1 MALTIKTNLGSL
13 IVKKDLQTAT
23 NNLHK
28 ALKQAKLSESIK
40 DIATIN
46 QQSPVADDKV
56 DTQLNAISVAQD
68 NVAIGSG
75 MLSTADSNFDV
86 ISTQFNRIKTFV
98 KEMESGKISDSVGRA
113 KIQEAF
119 EAIDIIAKGT
129 EFNGTKLLDGND
141 EEVKLQIG
149 TDKSNDSK
157 ISIGSEIFLD
167 SKSEALVG
175 MSKDDFISLIS
186 DKENGYS
193 KIYEALNS
201 ASETISARRTNIA
214 KVQNKLDA
222 TADSLDVQY
231 ANITSSMSTIK
242 DADVASS
249 SAENIKS
256 QILSQ
261 ASASL
266 VSVANQSPSTAIN
279 LI

>member
-1 MALTIKTNLGSL
+1 MALTINTNLGSL
-13 IVKKDLQTAT
+13 IVQKDLQTAT

-119 EAIDIIAKGT
+119 EAIDIIAKDT

-175 MSKDDFISLIS
+175 MSKDDFISLLS

>member
-1 MALTIKTNLGSL
+1 MALTINTNLGSL
-13 IVKKDLQTAT
+13 IVQKDLQTAT

-40 DIATIN
+40 DIAAIN
-46 QQSPVADDKV
+46 QQAPVADDKV

-75 MLSTADSNFDV
+75 MLSTADSNLDI
-86 ISTQFNRIKTFV
+86 ISTQLNRIKGFAQDI
-98 KEMESGKISDSVGRA
+98 ESGKISDSIGQA

-119 EAIDIIAKGT
+119 QAIDIIAKGT

-175 MSKDDFISLIS
+175 MSKDDFISLMS

>member
-1 MALTIKTNLGSL
+1 MALTINTNLGSL
-13 IVKKDLQTAT
+13 IVQKDLQTAT

-98 KEMESGKISDSVGRA
+98 KEMESGKISESVA
-113 KIQEAF
+113 KTKIKESLD
-119 EAIDIIAKGT
+119 AIDVIAQGT
-129 EFNGTKLLDGND
+129 EFNGVKLLDGND

-175 MSKDDFISLIS
+175 MPKDDFISLLS

>member
-1 MALTIKTNLGSL
+1 MALTINTNLGSL
-13 IVKKDLQTAT
+13 IVQKDLQTAT

-167 SKSEALVG
+167 SKSEALIG
-175 MSKDDFISLIS
+175 MSKDDFVSLLTGDEI
-186 DKENGYS
+186 DYS
-193 KIYEALNS
+193 KLYGLLDN
-201 ASETISARRTNIA
+201 ASKTVNVRKTNIA
-214 KVQNKLDA
+214 KIQNRLDA

-231 ANITSSMSTIK
+231 ANVTSSMSTMR
-242 DADVASS
+242 DTDVASS
-249 SAENIKS
+249 SADNIKS
-256 QILSQ
+256 QILKQ
-261 ASASL
+261 ASATL
-266 VSVANQSPSTAIN
+266 VSTANQSPSTAIN

>member
-1 MALTIKTNLGSL
+1 MALTINTNLGSL
-13 IVKKDLQTAT
+13 IVQKDLQTAT

-40 DIATIN
+40 DIAAIN
-46 QQSPVADDKV
+46 QQAPVADDKV

-75 MLSTADSNFDV
+75 MLSTADSNFDI
-86 ISTQFNRIKTFV
+86 ISTQLNRIKGFAQDI
-98 KEMESGKISDSVGRA
+98 ESGKISDSIGQA

-175 MSKDDFISLIS
+175 MSKDDFISLMS

>member
-1 MALTIKTNLGSL
+1 MALTINTNLGSL
-13 IVKKDLQTAT
+13 IVQKDLQTAT

-40 DIATIN
+40 DIAAIN
-46 QQSPVADDKV
+46 QQAPVADDKV

-98 KEMESGKISDSVGRA
+98 KEMESGKISDSIGRA

-175 MSKDDFISLIS
+175 MSKDDFISLMS

-214 KVQNKLDA
+214 KIQNKLDA

>member
-1 MALTIKTNLGSL
+1 MALTINTNLGSL
-13 IVKKDLQTAT
+13 IVQKDLQTAT

-98 KEMESGKISDSVGRA
+98 KEMESGKMSDSVGRA

>member
-1 MALTIKTNLGSL
+1 MALTINTNLGSL
-13 IVKKDLQTAT
+13 IVQKDLQTAT

-201 ASETISARRTNIA
+201 ALDTISARRTNIA

>member
-1 MALTIKTNLGSL
+1 MALTINTNLGSL
-13 IVKKDLQTAT
+13 IVQKDLQTAT

-175 MSKDDFISLIS
+175 MSKDDFISLMS

>member
-1 MALTIKTNLGSL
+1 MALTINTNLGSL
-13 IVKKDLQTAT
+13 IVQKDLQTAT

-46 QQSPVADDKV
+46 QQAPVADDKV

-75 MLSTADSNFDV
+75 MLSTADSNLDI
-86 ISTQFNRIKTFV
+86 ISTQLNRIKGFAQDI
-98 KEMESGKISDSVGRA
+98 ESGKISDSIGQA

-119 EAIDIIAKGT
+119 QAIDIIAKGT

-175 MSKDDFISLIS
+175 MSKDDFISLMS

-261 ASASL
+261 ASESL

>member
-1 MALTIKTNLGSL
+1 MALTINTNLGSL
-13 IVKKDLQTAT
+13 IVQKDLQTAT

-40 DIATIN
+40 DIAAIN
-46 QQSPVADDKV
+46 QQAPVADDKV

-75 MLSTADSNFDV
+75 MLSTADSNFDI

-98 KEMESGKISDSVGRA
+98 KEMESGKISESIGRA

-119 EAIDIIAKGT
+119 EAIDIIAQGT

-175 MSKDDFISLIS
+175 MSKDDFISLMS

-214 KVQNKLDA
+214 KIQNKLDA

>member
-1 MALTIKTNLGSL
+1 MALTINTNLGSL

-40 DIATIN
+40 NIATIN
-46 QQSPVADDKV
+46 QQSSIVDDKV

-175 MSKDDFISLIS
+175 MSKDDFISLLS

-249 SAENIKS
+249 SAENIKL

>member
-1 MALTIKTNLGSL
+1 MALTINTNLGSL
-13 IVKKDLQTAT
+13 IVQKDLQTAT

-98 KEMESGKISDSVGRA
+98 KEMESGKISDSVGRT

>member
-1 MALTIKTNLGSL
+1 MALTINTNLGSL
-13 IVKKDLQTAT
+13 IVQKDLQTAT

-167 SKSEALVG
+167 SKSEALVD

>member
-1 MALTIKTNLGSL
+1 MALTINTNLGSL

-40 DIATIN
+40 NIAAIN
-46 QQSPVADDKV
+46 QQSSIVDDKV

-75 MLSTADSNFDV
+75 MLSTADNNFDV

-98 KEMESGKISDSVGRA
+98 KEMESGKISESVA
-113 KIQEAF
+113 KTKIKESLD
-119 EAIDIIAKGT
+119 AIDVIAQGT
-129 EFNGTKLLDGND
+129 EFNGVKLLDGND

-149 TDKSNDSK
+149 TDKSDDSK

-167 SKSEALVG
+167 SKSEALIG
-175 MSKDDFISLIS
+175 MSKDDFVSLLTG
-186 DKENGYS
+186 DENGYS
-193 KIYEALNS
+193 KVYDILTN
-201 ASETISARRTNIA
+201 ASNTVDVRKTNIA
-214 KVQNKLDA
+214 KIQNRLDA

-231 ANITSSMSTIK
+231 ANITSSMSTMR
-242 DADVASS
+242 DTDVASS
-249 SAENIKS
+249 SAYNIKS
-256 QILSQ
+256 QILKQ
-261 ASASL
+261 ASATL
-266 VSVANQSPSTAIN
+266 VSTANQSPSTAIN

>member
-1 MALTIKTNLGSL
+1 MALTINTNLGSL
-13 IVKKDLQTAT
+13 IVQKDLQTAT

-40 DIATIN
+40 DIAAIN
-46 QQSPVADDKV
+46 QQAPVADDKV

-98 KEMESGKISDSVGRA
+98 KEMESGKISDSIGRA

-129 EFNGTKLLDGND
+129 EFNGVKLLDGND

-175 MSKDDFISLIS
+175 MSKDDFISLMS

-222 TADSLDVQY
+222 TADLLDVQY

>member
-1 MALTIKTNLGSL
+1 MALTINTNLGSL
-13 IVKKDLQTAT
+13 IVQKDLQTAT

-175 MSKDDFISLIS
+175 MSKDDFISLLS

-201 ASETISARRTNIA
+201 ASETISVRRTNIA

>member
-1 MALTIKTNLGSL
+1 MALTINTNLGSL
-13 IVKKDLQTAT
+13 IVQKDLQTAT
-23 NNLHK
+23 KNLHK

-40 DIATIN
+40 DIAAIN
-46 QQSPVADDKV
+46 QQAPVADDKV

-75 MLSTADSNFDV
+75 MLSTADSNLDI
-86 ISTQFNRIKTFV
+86 ISTQLNRIKSFAQDI
-98 KEMESGKISDSVGRA
+98 EAGKISDSVGQA

-149 TDKSNDSK
+149 TDASDNSK
-157 ISIGSEIFLD
+157 LSIGSEIFAD
-167 SKSEALVG
+167 SKSDTLIS
-175 MSKDDFISLIS
+175 MSKTDFVSLMS

>member
-1 MALTIKTNLGSL
+1 MALTINTNLGSL

-40 DIATIN
+40 NIAAIN
-46 QQSPVADDKV
+46 QQSSIVDDKV

-98 KEMESGKISDSVGRA
+98 KEMESGKISESVA
-113 KIQEAF
+113 KTKIKESLD
-119 EAIDIIAKGT
+119 AIDVIAQGT
-129 EFNGTKLLDGND
+129 EFNGVKLLDGND

-149 TDKSNDSK
+149 TDKSDDSK

-167 SKSEALVG
+167 SKSEALIG
-175 MSKDDFISLIS
+175 MSKDDFVSLLTG
-186 DKENGYS
+186 DENGYS
-193 KIYEALNS
+193 KVYDILTN
-201 ASETISARRTNIA
+201 ASNTVDVRKTNIA
-214 KVQNKLDA
+214 KIQNRLDA

-231 ANITSSMSTIK
+231 ANIASSMSTMR
-242 DADVASS
+242 DTDVASS
-249 SAENIKS
+249 SAT
-256 QILSQ
+256 
-261 ASASL
+261 L
-266 VSVANQSPSTAIN
+266 VSTANQSPSTAIN

>member
-1 MALTIKTNLGSL
+1 MALTINTNLGSL
-13 IVKKDLQTAT
+13 IVQKDLQTAT

-40 DIATIN
+40 DVATIN

-149 TDKSNDSK
+149 TDKSDDSK

-201 ASETISARRTNIA
+201 ALDTISARRTNIA

>member
-1 MALTIKTNLGSL
+1 MALTINTNLGSL
-13 IVKKDLQTAT
+13 IVQKDLQTAT

-119 EAIDIIAKGT
+119 EVIDIIAKGT

-175 MSKDDFISLIS
+175 MSKDDFISLLS
-186 DKENGYS
+186 DKENGYA

>member
-1 MALTIKTNLGSL
+1 MALTINTNLGSL
-13 IVKKDLQTAT
+13 IVQKDLQTAT

-46 QQSPVADDKV
+46 QQAPIADDKV

-75 MLSTADSNFDV
+75 MLSTADSNLDI
-86 ISTQFNRIKTFV
+86 ISTQLNRIKGFAQDI
-98 KEMESGKISDSVGRA
+98 ESGKISDSVGQA

-149 TDKSNDSK
+149 TDASDNSK
-157 ISIGSEIFLD
+157 LSIGSEIFLD

-175 MSKDDFISLIS
+175 MSKDDFVSLMS

-201 ASETISARRTNIA
+201 ASETISARRINIA

>member
-1 MALTIKTNLGSL
+1 MALTINTNLGSL
-13 IVKKDLQTAT
+13 IVQKDLQIAT
-23 NNLHK
+23 KNLHK

-40 DIATIN
+40 DIASIN
-46 QQSPVADDKV
+46 QQVAVASDKV

-75 MLSTADSNFDV
+75 MLSTADSNLDI
-86 ISTQFNRIKTFV
+86 ISTQLNRIKDFA
-98 KEMESGKISDSVGRA
+98 KDIEAGKISENVGLA
-113 KIQEAF
+113 KIHEAF
-119 EAIDIIAKGT
+119 DAIDVIAKGT

-149 TDKSNDSK
+149 TDTSSDSK
-157 ISIGSEIFLD
+157 LSIGSEIFTD
-167 SKSEALVG
+167 SKSETLIG
-175 MSKDDFISLIS
+175 MSKTEFVAMLTNKD
-186 DKENGYS
+186 S
-193 KIYEALNS
+193 KIYDVLNS
-201 ASETISARRTNIA
+201 AVEKISTRKVNIA

-242 DADVASS
+242 DTDVASSS

-261 ASASL
+261 ASATL
-266 VSVANQSPSTAIN
+266 VSTANQSPSTAIN

>member
-1 MALTIKTNLGSL
+1 MALTINTNLGSL
-13 IVKKDLQTAT
+13 IVQKDLQTAT

-167 SKSEALVG
+167 SKSEALIG

>member
-1 MALTIKTNLGSL
+1 MALTINTNLGSL
-13 IVKKDLQTAT
+13 IVQKDLQTAT
-23 NNLHK
+23 KNLHK

-40 DIATIN
+40 DIASIN
-46 QQSPVADDKV
+46 QQVAVASDKV

-75 MLSTADSNFDV
+75 MLSTADSNLDI
-86 ISTQFNRIKTFV
+86 ISTQLNRIKDFA
-98 KEMESGKISDSVGRA
+98 KDIEAGKISENVGQA
-113 KIQEAF
+113 KIHEAF
-119 EAIDIIAKGT
+119 DAIDVIAKGT

-149 TDKSNDSK
+149 TDTSSDSK
-157 ISIGSEIFLD
+157 LSIGSEIFTD
-167 SKSEALVG
+167 SKSETLIG
-175 MSKDDFISLIS
+175 MSKTEFVSMLTNKD
-186 DKENGYS
+186 S
-193 KIYEALNS
+193 KIYDVLNS
-201 ASETISARRTNIA
+201 AVEKISTRKVNIA

-242 DADVASS
+242 DTDVASSS

-261 ASASL
+261 ASATL
-266 VSVANQSPSTAIN
+266 VSTANQSPSTAIN

>member
-1 MALTIKTNLGSL
+1 MALTINTNLGSL
-13 IVKKDLQTAT
+13 IVQKDLQTAT

-129 EFNGTKLLDGND
+129 EFNGVKLLDGND

-186 DKENGYS
+186 DKKNGYS

-201 ASETISARRTNIA
+201 ALETISARRTNIA

>member
-1 MALTIKTNLGSL
+1 MALTINTNLGSL
-13 IVKKDLQTAT
+13 IVQKDLQTAT

-40 DIATIN
+40 DIAAIN
-46 QQSPVADDKV
+46 QQAPVADDKV

-98 KEMESGKISDSVGRA
+98 KEMESGKISDSVGQA

-119 EAIDIIAKGT
+119 QAIDIIAKGT

-175 MSKDDFISLIS
+175 MSKDDFISLMS

>member
-1 MALTIKTNLGSL
+1 MALTINTNLGSL
-13 IVKKDLQTAT
+13 IVQKDLQTAT

-40 DIATIN
+40 DIAAIN
-46 QQSPVADDKV
+46 QQAPVADDKV

-98 KEMESGKISDSVGRA
+98 KEMESGKISDSIGRA

-175 MSKDDFISLIS
+175 MSKTDFVSLMS

-193 KIYEALNS
+193 KIYEALNN

>member
-1 MALTIKTNLGSL
+1 MALTINTNLGSL
-13 IVKKDLQTAT
+13 IVQKDLQTAT

-40 DIATIN
+40 DIAAIN
-46 QQSPVADDKV
+46 QQAPVADDKV

-98 KEMESGKISDSVGRA
+98 KEMESGKISESVA
-113 KIQEAF
+113 KTKIKESLD
-119 EAIDIIAKGT
+119 AIDVIAQGT
-129 EFNGTKLLDGND
+129 EFNGVKLLDGND

-149 TDKSNDSK
+149 TDKSDDSK

-175 MSKDDFISLIS
+175 MSKDDFISLMS

>member
-1 MALTIKTNLGSL
+1 MALTINTNLGSL
-13 IVKKDLQTAT
+13 IVQKDLQTAT

-175 MSKDDFISLIS
+175 MSKDDFISLLS

-249 SAENIKS
+249 SAENIKA

-266 VSVANQSPSTAIN
+266 VSMANQSPSTAIN

>member
-1 MALTIKTNLGSL
+1 MALTINTNLGSL

-40 DIATIN
+40 NIAAIN
-46 QQSPVADDKV
+46 QQSSIVDDKV

-75 MLSTADSNFDV
+75 MLSTADNNFDV

>member
-13 IVKKDLQTAT
+13 IVQKDLQTAT

-40 DIATIN
+40 DIAAIN
-46 QQSPVADDKV
+46 QQAPVADDKV

-157 ISIGSEIFLD
+157 ISIGSEIFSD

>member
-1 MALTIKTNLGSL
+1 MALTINTNLGSL
-13 IVKKDLQTAT
+13 IVQKDLQTAT

-40 DIATIN
+40 DIAAIN
-46 QQSPVADDKV
+46 QQAPVADDKV

-98 KEMESGKISDSVGRA
+98 KEMESGKISDSIGRA

-129 EFNGTKLLDGND
+129 EFNGVKLLDGND

-175 MSKDDFISLIS
+175 MSKDDFISLMS

>member
-1 MALTIKTNLGSL
+1 MALTINTNLGSL
-13 IVKKDLQTAT
+13 IVQKDLQTAT

-40 DIATIN
+40 DIAAIN
-46 QQSPVADDKV
+46 QQAPVADDKV

>member
-1 MALTIKTNLGSL
+1 MALTINTNLGSL
-13 IVKKDLQTAT
+13 IVQKDLQTAT

-40 DIATIN
+40 DIAAIN
-46 QQSPVADDKV
+46 QHAPVADDKV

-98 KEMESGKISDSVGRA
+98 KEMESGKISESVA
-113 KIQEAF
+113 KTKIKESLD
-119 EAIDIIAKGT
+119 AIDVIAQGT
-129 EFNGTKLLDGND
+129 EFNGVKLLDGND

-175 MSKDDFISLIS
+175 MSKDDFISLMS

-222 TADSLDVQY
+222 TADSLDGQY

>member
-1 MALTIKTNLGSL
+1 M
-13 IVKKDLQTAT
+13 QPAT

-175 MSKDDFISLIS
+175 MSKDDFISLMS

>member
-1 MALTIKTNLGSL
+1 MALTINTNLGSL
-13 IVKKDLQTAT
+13 IVQKDLQTAT

-175 MSKDDFISLIS
+175 MSKDDFISLLS
-186 DKENGYS
+186 DKENGYA